1 METVEI
7 IMSVGKDMIDEAS
20 EAVKKA
26 TKEVAATSKKVAIVK

>member
-7 IMSVGKDMIDEAS
+7 MMSAGKNMSEEAS

-26 TKEVAATSKKVAIVK
+26 TKEVAATSKKVATVK